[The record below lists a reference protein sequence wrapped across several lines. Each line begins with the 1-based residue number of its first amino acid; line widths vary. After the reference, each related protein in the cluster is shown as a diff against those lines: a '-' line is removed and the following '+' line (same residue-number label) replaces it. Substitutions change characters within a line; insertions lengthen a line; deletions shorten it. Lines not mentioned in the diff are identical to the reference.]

1 MSLTVEERKEREN
14 RLFPGIEKYLSF
26 SMTARV
32 AGSTHSVLLAI
43 NVILVKECEESLLS
57 CSTGTFLQQL

>member
-26 SMTARV
+26 SIFVELGGGVDDA
-32 AGSTHSVLLAI
+32 LI
-43 NVILVKECEESLLS
+43 
-57 CSTGTFLQQL
+57 